1 MALDIILKLLSQL
14 ILFKAAGEAPGAN
27 IKPDPTPTPPKPVEP
42 PKIDSK
48 PIIDWTDPNCKISQ
62 YFTVKE
68 AIWFPQWNRLAT
80 EADGLTEA
88 VKTSLLR
95 TFIKM
100 DRIRDYIG
108 KPIRVHIA
116 FRSREYNTLIKGARN
131 SAHLTGNAV
140 DFSANMGLGSIGANC
155 DKIKELLIPVLEEW
169 ELRLE
174 DNGSGATWVHIDRN
188 PVPQGGNRFFKP

>member
-1 MALDIILKLLSQL
+1 MDLSFILKLISQF

-27 IKPDPTPTPPKPVEP
+27 IKPEPKPTPPTPLEP

-48 PIIDWTDPNCKISQ
+48 PIIDWTDPNCKISE

-80 EADGLTEA
+80 EEDGLTEA

-100 DRIRDYIG
+100 DRIRAYIG
-108 KPIRVHIA
+108 KPIKVHIA
-116 FRSREYNTLIKGARN
+116 FRSKDYNTLVKGAKA
-131 SAHLTGNAV
+131 SAHLIGNAV
-140 DFSANMGLGSIGANC
+140 DFSANMGLDSVGANC
-155 DKIKELLIPVLEEW
+155 DKIKELLVPVLEEW
-169 ELRLE
+169 ELRME
-174 DNGSGATWVHIDRN
+174 DNGAGASWVHIDRN
-188 PVPQGGNRFFKP
+188 PVPAQGNRYFKP